1 MEAKRRTCF
10 RKNGVVSCVLCLSE
24 VTVSR
29 SDDWFWEMD
38 FTGHFIRHGL
48 KALVGHKPH
57 GSGLMKEWVVI
68 VITEFCSE
76 DQGFKHIVCL
86 VAQLILTRCHP
97 MDCSLP
103 STAVHGDSPCRNTG
117 VGCHALLQGIFP
129 TQELQP
135 GLHIVGRFFT
145 I

>member
-48 KALVGHKPH
+48 KALVVTQA
-57 GSGLMKEWVVI
+57 SWEWI
-68 VITEFCSE
+68 DERE
-76 DQGFKHIVCL
+76 G
-86 VAQLILTRCHP
+86 
-97 MDCSLP
+97 
-103 STAVHGDSPCRNTG
+103 GDSYYRI
-117 VGCHALLQGIFP
+117 LQ
-129 TQELQP
+129 
-135 GLHIVGRFFT
+135 
-145 I
+145 